1 MAQADLPI
9 YANVVPRPLSV
20 GGLSVREDVLFTD
33 AKGKESDRSRK
44 KAEKLLEDW
53 RGILSGVLEPNETVF
68 HIVKNCQAPVSA
80 LGRRGGG
87 KSKGVDRPRPG
98 SKVRQRE
105 KRQVLESAGPG
116 WAKNQGHR
124 GGGSPRE
131 PWRSHTRA
139 GNDFAVPGLPERAD
153 PAELSLQAVR
163 TRIQGRKDAA
173 EVDSADSGGR
183 ILVLRLY
190 RAWHHQRAG

>member
-20 GGLSVREDVLFTD
+20 GGLSIREDVLFTD
-33 AKGKESDRSRK
+33 AKGQESDRSRK

-53 RGILSGVLEPNETVF
+53 RGILSGVLEPNEMVF

-80 LGRRGGG
+80 LEQFMLGWHTYGVTATMLVLTNLRILHLGLTGRGKWKRVLKSVRWGRRGRG

-98 SKVRQRE
+98 PKVRQRE
-105 KRQVLESAGPG
+105 KRQVLESAGTG
-116 WAKNQGHR
+116 WPKNQGHR

-131 PWRSHTRA
+131 PW
-139 GNDFAVPGLPERAD
+139 
-153 PAELSLQAVR
+153 
-163 TRIQGRKDAA
+163 
-173 EVDSADSGGR
+173 
-183 ILVLRLY
+183 
-190 RAWHHQRAG
+190 

>member
-68 HIVKNCQAPVSA
+68 HIVKNCQPPVSA
-80 LGRRGGG
+80 LEQLMLGGHAHGVTGTLLVLTTLRILHHGLARRG
-87 KSKGVDRPRPG
+87 
-98 SKVRQRE
+98 
-105 KRQVLESAGPG
+105 
-116 WAKNQGHR
+116 
-124 GGGSPRE
+124 
-131 PWRSHTRA
+131 
-139 GNDFAVPGLPERAD
+139 
-153 PAELSLQAVR
+153 QAN
-163 TRIQGRKDAA
+163 I
-173 EVDSADSGGR
+173 
-183 ILVLRLY
+183 
-190 RAWHHQRAG
+190 H